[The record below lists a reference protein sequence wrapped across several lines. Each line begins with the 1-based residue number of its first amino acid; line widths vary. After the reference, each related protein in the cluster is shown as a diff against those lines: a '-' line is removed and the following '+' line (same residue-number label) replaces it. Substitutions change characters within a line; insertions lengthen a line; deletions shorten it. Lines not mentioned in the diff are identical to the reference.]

1 MGWYLQASGSFASSP
16 QLRRPRAR
24 PVAPFATYFAN
35 FVRTGNPQA
44 GRDVR
49 VGVHRM
55 GYGGVPE
62 HLLDYLVVDSALVG
76 VEPAASNRRR

>member
-1 MGWYLQASGSFASSP
+1 
-16 QLRRPRAR
+16 
-24 PVAPFATYFAN
+24 
-35 FVRTGNPQA
+35 
-44 GRDVR
+44 
-49 VGVHRM
+49 M